1 MWSDVVPPIIVAVS
15 SLAGVYL
22 GRQVTSRHFIVE
34 LMETRRLELSTA
46 TSTFIRETNRIQGQ
60 LHEHLYA
67 SEATNIEL
75 QKQEKDPS
83 TKRRAYQIEA
93 NRIAGFI
100 DRYLGD
106 LRGQSLALRLVTKN
120 KELLDALDD
129 FDASIEEAFVELV
142 EVQDAQEEQGNKL
155 AATFRQLV
163 RELRE
168 VSEAQSPLSDKEI
181 EFLTAH
187 TDETSAQLDKSLA
200 AWRSNLVHTAINF
213 RVNQEF
219 KTVLEAGKH
228 AVEEIETEYSQSL
241 KKKWGPFSKSR
252 QKE

>member
-1 MWSDVVPPIIVAVS
+1 MVPPIIVAIS
-15 SLAGVYL
+15 SLAGVYA

-34 LMETRRLELSTA
+34 LMETRRIELSTA
-46 TSTFIRETNRIQGQ
+46 ISAFIRETNRIHGQ
-60 LHEHLYA
+60 LHELIYT

-75 QKQEKDPS
+75 QKQEKNPS
-83 TKRRAYQIEA
+83 TKRHAYQIEA
-93 NRIAGFI
+93 NRIAGSI

-106 LRGQSLALRLVTKN
+106 LRGQSLALRLVTRN

-129 FDASIEEAFVELV
+129 FDAAIEEAFVELV

-155 AATFRQLV
+155 AATFSHLV
-163 RELRE
+163 REFRE
-168 VSEAQSPLSDKEI
+168 VSEAQSPLSDKKI
-181 EFLTAH
+181 EFLTAQ
-187 TDETSAQLDKSLA
+187 TDETSAKLDRSLA
-200 AWRSNLVHTAINF
+200 GWRSNLVHTAINF

-241 KKKWGPFSKSR
+241 KKKWGRFSKSR
-252 QKE
+252 QR